1 MDLELRRAVNATLMP
16 GFAGSELPA
25 WLATE
30 LEDGLGSVCLFS
42 TNIVDGEQ
50 LRTLTTALHAA
61 NPDVLVATDE
71 EGGDVTRLHHRTG
84 SPYPSMAYLGSLDD
98 VRVTERVG
106 HGIGRELR
114 AAGIDLNLA
123 PDADVNSNP
132 RNPVI
137 GVRSFGA
144 DQELVARHVA
154 ACTRGIQSA
163 GTAACAK
170 HFPGHGD
177 TATDSHLALPTITAS
192 AAELAARELVPFG
205 AAVDAG
211 TLAVMTS
218 HILVPSIDPELPA
231 TLSGRVLRV
240 LREDLGFTGA
250 IVSDALDMAG
260 ASRGRG
266 IPEAAVLALAAGVDL
281 LCIGTD
287 NTADQLAEIREHIL
301 AAVQDGRLPADR
313 VFDAASRVA
322 ALVAGVRELRASGGP
337 GAWDVPCEAADVPV
351 PPTASRRRT
360 CSPAPETPGTVLK
373 SAEIWRES
381 GTVPRSAEI
390 WRETGTVPRSAEF
403 WRESGTDPDDGAESG
418 TAYPDDVRTP
428 SSPQTPG
435 GCSFAPLSPAG
446 FWLRGPI
453 APLTAPVFLRL
464 RTATNIAAGEGT
476 PWGVGEHL
484 RNELNRQLPGAV
496 VVTAFD
502 LEGVAAVLAANRD
515 RPLVVQGR
523 DLARV
528 EFLVAATAM
537 VHQRRPDALLV
548 DLGWPELPGDPPID
562 IATFGSGRGAASGLI
577 ALLAEGTR

>member
-1 MDLELRRAVNATLMP
+1 MADLELRRAVNATLMP
-16 GFAGSELPA
+16 GFAGPELPG

-30 LEDGLGSVCLFS
+30 LADGLGSVCLFS
-42 TNIVDGEQ
+42 TNIVDADQ
-50 LRTLTTALHAA
+50 LRTLTAALHAA

-84 SPYPSMAYLGSLDD
+84 SPYPSMAYLGRLDD
-98 VRVTERVG
+98 VQVTEQVG
-106 HGIGRELR
+106 HGIGSELR

-144 DQELVARHVA
+144 EPVLVARHVA
-154 ACTRGIQSA
+154 ACTFGLQSA

-177 TATDSHLALPTITAS
+177 TATDSHLALPTITANS
-192 AAELAARELVPFG
+192 AELAARELLPFH

-218 HILVPSIDPELPA
+218 HILVPSIDAELPA

-240 LREDLGFTGA
+240 LRKDLGFTGA

-281 LCIGTD
+281 LCIGTN
-287 NTADQLAEIREHIL
+287 NTAAQLAGIREHVL
-301 AAVQDGRLPADR
+301 AAVQDGRLPAAR
-313 VFDAASRVA
+313 VFDAAARVA
-322 ALVAGVRELRASGGP
+322 TLVARLRALR
-337 GAWDVPCEAADVPV
+337 EAI
-351 PPTASRRRT
+351 T
-360 CSPAPETPGTVLK
+360 TPGT
-373 SAEIWRES
+373 A
-381 GTVPRSAEI
+381 VP
-390 WRETGTVPRSAEF
+390 P
-403 WRESGTDPDDGAESG
+403 
-418 TAYPDDVRTP
+418 
-428 SSPQTPG
+428 
-435 GCSFAPLSPAG
+435 PLSPAG
-446 FWLRGPI
+446 FRLRGPI
-453 APLTAPVFLRL
+453 APLSAPVFLRL
-464 RTATNIAAGEGT
+464 DTATNIAAGADT

-484 RNELNRQLPGAV
+484 RDELDRRLPGAV
-496 VVTAFD
+496 LLTASD
-502 LEGVAAVLAANRD
+502 LTGVADALAAHPE

-562 IATFGSGRGAASGLI
+562 IATFGSGRGTASSLI